1 MNEKNSIVKLAT
13 DMLHGKV
20 ETYDSKSS
28 EDVLRE
34 ALIAANG
41 GSSKLNVKALRRN
54 KVEIFEIIE
63 ELVPLMVN
71 EGLKGDEFFMN
82 YVEERNIAEGDKNEF
97 VAPDNSTF
105 IVSEIANGIATP
117 RRQRIGEKTV
127 VSVKTTVHAIR
138 MYEEFSRFMA
148 GRIDWNELVAK
159 VAEAFKAAIYNDI
172 YTAFKGISA
181 TTVGLSNAYV
191 GTGTADAEKIL
202 AIVEHTEA
210 ANGESAVIVGTK
222 AALRKCPGAEL
233 GNNAK
238 TDLYN
243 AGYFGKFYGTPM
255 VAVKNRHKVGTDEFI
270 FDDNTIYVFAGG
282 DKFVKFVREAESYIV
297 ETQTGNADMSM
308 EYLYTDKY
316 GVAILVNGK
325 LGKYTITG

>member
-82 YVEERNIAEGDKNEF
+82 YVEERNLAEGDKNEF

-127 VSVKTTVHAIR
+127 VSVILIGEVIPT
-138 MYEEFSRFMA
+138 FSC
-148 GRIDWNELVAK
+148 
-159 VAEAFKAAIYNDI
+159 AAVY
-172 YTAFKGISA
+172 
-181 TTVGLSNAYV
+181 
-191 GTGTADAEKIL
+191 
-202 AIVEHTEA
+202 
-210 ANGESAVIVGTK
+210 AV
-222 AALRKCPGAEL
+222 
-233 GNNAK
+233 
-238 TDLYN
+238 
-243 AGYFGKFYGTPM
+243 
-255 VAVKNRHKVGTDEFI
+255 
-270 FDDNTIYVFAGG
+270 
-282 DKFVKFVREAESYIV
+282 
-297 ETQTGNADMSM
+297 
-308 EYLYTDKY
+308 
-316 GVAILVNGK
+316 
-325 LGKYTITG
+325 

>member
-82 YVEERNIAEGDKNEF
+82 YVEERNLAEGDKNEF

-181 TTVGLSNAYV
+181 TTVGLSNAYI

-233 GNNAK
+233 EK
-238 TDLYN
+238 CS
-243 AGYFGKFYGTPM
+243 
-255 VAVKNRHKVGTDEFI
+255 AVDHSDAPPPVSGIRVQLHK
-270 FDDNTIYVFAGG
+270 
-282 DKFVKFVREAESYIV
+282 
-297 ETQTGNADMSM
+297 
-308 EYLYTDKY
+308 
-316 GVAILVNGK
+316 GVILF
-325 LGKYTITG
+325 